1 MQELATKIL
10 KIKLPYFHNKKG
22 RPRKGLTSVEE
33 DWLVEFFEHPGI
45 TRSTPGRKENDYVGK
60 MDGKKTYLP
69 KALSFEN
76 SE

>member
-45 TRSTPGRKENDYVGK
+45 TR
-60 MDGKKTYLP
+60 
-69 KALSFEN
+69 
-76 SE
+76 

>member
-1 MQELATKIL
+1 MASCTSDKSPHNKKKEVVQELATKIL

-45 TRSTPGRKENDYVGK
+45 TR
-60 MDGKKTYLP
+60 
-69 KALSFEN
+69 
-76 SE
+76 